1 MTNTAT
7 TARDDQSTLTGR
19 LTDSL
24 LNWRLGFF
32 IAELVLVVTGIL
44 IALAIDGWVND
55 ARDRR
60 AEDVYLEL
68 LVRDIEEIRQQAN
81 LQIEFEKDK
90 IETGANAYAALSEAD
105 PRTKKSEIALLL
117 SVLSSRRTL
126 SISSATYNEMVSSG
140 HLELIRNRK
149 LRDSILRFFAQMEL
163 NELIVEKNN
172 RSLIDEV
179 YTPFLMRVGISV
191 IIRSTELVPALS
203 RANRILVESL
213 GPDFTPPEDRV
224 LSEPPDSD
232 SWNDIRRNV
241 LFRIRI
247 ASVGQSNAQA
257 IVDNTYGIA
266 QEIATELDRR

>member
-19 LTDSL
+19 LADSL
-24 LNWRLGFF
+24 LSWRLGFF

-68 LVRDIEEIRQQAN
+68 LVRDIEEIRQQAD
-81 LQIEFEKDK
+81 LQIAFEKDK
-90 IETGANAYAALSEAD
+90 IKTGARAYAALSEAD
-105 PRTKKSEIALLL
+105 PRTKKLEIGKLL
-117 SVLSSRRTL
+117 SVLSTRRTL

-179 YTPFLMRVGISV
+179 YTPFMMRAGISV
-191 IIRSTELVPALS
+191 SVRSNELVPALS

-213 GPDFTPPEDRV
+213 GPGFTPPEDRV

-266 QEIATELDRR
+266 QEIATELDSR

>member
-191 IIRSTELVPALS
+191 SIRSNELVPALS

>member
-19 LTDSL
+19 LADSL
-24 LNWRLGFF
+24 LSWRLGFF

-44 IALAIDGWVND
+44 IALAIDGWVSD

-68 LVRDIEEIRQQAN
+68 LVRDIEEIRQQAD

-90 IETGANAYAALSEAD
+90 LETGARAYAALSLAD
-105 PRTKKSEIALLL
+105 PRTKKSEIGELLAL
-117 SVLSSRRTL
+117 LSSRRTL

-140 HLELIRNRK
+140 HLELVRNRK

-163 NELIVEKNN
+163 IELIVEKNN

-191 IIRSTELVPALS
+191 SVRGNESVPALS
-203 RANRILVESL
+203 RANRILVEGL

-247 ASVGQSNAQA
+247 ASVGQSNAQS
-257 IVDNTYGIA
+257 IVDDTYDIA
-266 QEIATELDRR
+266 QEIATELDSS